1 MDERDRNRVLWRSR
15 RGMLELDLLLVDF
28 ARQRYP
34 HLSPTEQSA
43 YQALLDLD
51 DALIWDWLQGR
62 ATPPPTVVSVVRR
75 IVAFNE
81 EQAP

>member
-15 RGMLELDLLLVDF
+15 RGRLELDLLLVDF
-28 ARQRYP
+28 ARQCYP
-34 HLSPTEQSA
+34 RLSLAEQSA

-51 DALIWDWLQGR
+51 DTLIWDWLQGR
-62 ATPPPTVVSVVRR
+62 AKPASTLASVVRR

-81 EQAP
+81 EETP